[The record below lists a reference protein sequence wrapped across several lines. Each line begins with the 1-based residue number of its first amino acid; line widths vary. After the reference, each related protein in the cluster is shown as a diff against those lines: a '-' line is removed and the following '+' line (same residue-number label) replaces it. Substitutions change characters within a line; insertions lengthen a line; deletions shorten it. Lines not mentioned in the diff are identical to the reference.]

1 MKCDNISSSSIIL
14 KVEIMKKLFMKLF
27 FYIFLLSFI
36 PNLQAWTNY
45 RNDVVTQINSKV
57 GGKWGSW
64 QQARFCRPRTYVR
77 GFALKVE
84 PRQGDGDDTALNNI
98 KLLCANQSGEI
109 KDRIVS
115 GGSPNWGHWGSQ
127 TMCGSRADYAR
138 AFRLRVESPRGDGD
152 DTAANS
158 MDIICSSGVSL
169 TPSNGGPW
177 GRWGPFVYCPRGSA
191 ICGISLKIE
200 PKQGKADDTSV
211 NDVGFYCCSR

>member
-1 MKCDNISSSSIIL
+1 VIELLIHSSLI

-36 PNLQAWTNY
+36 PNLHAWTSF

-57 GGKWGSW
+57 GGNWGSW
-64 QQARFCRPRTYVR
+64 QQARFCNPRTYVR

-98 KLLCANQSGEI
+98 KLLCANKRGQI
-109 KDRIVS
+109 KDRVVS
-115 GGSPNWGHWGSQ
+115 GGSPNWGHWGSK

-138 AFRLRVESPRGDGD
+138 AFRLRVEPSQGKGD

-158 MDIICSSGVSL
+158 MDIICSSGVHL

-177 GRWGPFVYCPRGSA
+177 GNWGHFVYCPRGSA
-191 ICGISLKIE
+191 ICGMSLKIE
-200 PKQGKADDTSV
+200 PSQKKGDDTSV
-211 NDVGFYCCSR
+211 NDVTFYCCSK